1 MKDKA
6 VIAVLS
12 MICIVSVCFNIYQY
26 NMLNASRQELSEA
39 QGQLESMANDYAG
52 LEAQLTAMQ
61 GEIDSLNA
69 SISDKQSELDNLA
82 KENGELLSSIS
93 ELESIVVV
101 IEDDTD
107 SEDEADS
114 TDVADTTT
122 SVKST
127 ETAQANNQTT
137 TSTASTTTNA
147 QNNLQAETLQ
157 RLASMGIT
165 DTGLGEVTN
174 AGTNDLSGQN
184 IGVWE

>member
-1 MKDKA
+1 MKNKV
-6 VIAVLS
+6 VITVLP
-12 MICIVSVCFNIYQY
+12 MICIASVCFNIYQF

-39 QGQLESMANDYAG
+39 QAQLDNMTNSYADLES
-52 LEAQLTAMQ
+52 QLMAMQ
-61 GEIDSLNA
+61 EELDTLNT
-69 SISDKQSELDNLA
+69 SISDKQSELDSLA

-93 ELESIVVV
+93 ELESIVNVV
-101 IEDDTD
+101 EDDTD

-127 ETAQANNQTT
+127 ETTQANNQTT

-165 DTGLGEVTN
+165 NTAGMGSYSEVGNSTFSTG
-174 AGTNDLSGQN
+174 A
-184 IGVWE
+184 VWE